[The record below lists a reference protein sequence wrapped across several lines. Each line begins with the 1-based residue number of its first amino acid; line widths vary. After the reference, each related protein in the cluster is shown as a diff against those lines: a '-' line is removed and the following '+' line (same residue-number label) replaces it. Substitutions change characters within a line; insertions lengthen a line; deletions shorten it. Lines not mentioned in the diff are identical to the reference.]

1 LRTVTAIDA
10 APGGEAF
17 GSSPA
22 GLVTMRNVLP
32 DWAVRLLVGTLLL
45 PAFLTALDGFFR
57 VRRRGLAVGPWF
69 AWLAAVGLPV
79 LLAWAWVRA
88 LGLTSALDVPDA
100 PVLPLQALERS
111 GVLALASV
119 ALVLALGWFGI
130 RPLILARAGRRGSP
144 AAGSLA
150 GAMGAVLCV
159 LAAIVWA
166 ANPYA
171 AALLLPATHL
181 WLFASAPQTRLSG
194 WAGVAA
200 VVIGLL
206 PFALLAVAYGQA
218 LALNP
223 LELAWMTLLG
233 AASGQLSVAAAFV
246 AATVLACAVAVVVI
260 MRTRR
265 RAAADVGPEPL
276 RTRGPVT
283 YAGPGSLGGT
293 ESALRR

>member
-1 LRTVTAIDA
+1 
-10 APGGEAF
+10 
-17 GSSPA
+17 
-22 GLVTMRNVLP
+22 
-32 DWAVRLLVGTLLL
+32 
-45 PAFLTALDGFFR
+45 
-57 VRRRGLAVGPWF
+57 
-69 AWLAAVGLPV
+69 
-79 LLAWAWVRA
+79 
-88 LGLTSALDVPDA
+88 
-100 PVLPLQALERS
+100 
-111 GVLALASV
+111 
-119 ALVLALGWFGI
+119 
-130 RPLILARAGRRGSP
+130 
-144 AAGSLA
+144 
-150 GAMGAVLCV
+150 
-159 LAAIVWA
+159 
-166 ANPYA
+166 
-171 AALLLPATHL
+171 
-181 WLFASAPQTRLSG
+181 
-194 WAGVAA
+194 